1 MSFLN
6 KIINDYR
13 PNAYIQG
20 NKFTGQLV
28 YNAEA
33 FLIPRYTKT
42 FLIYYLEGEYEQ
54 ANLTS
59 LDNAIKSFMSGN
71 GISLTNI
78 NTSISAGSESGSIL
92 IRHNMDT
99 SVNIN
104 SIYATNVTENINEI
118 HKHLISGTLILTYL
132 DKDGNTIVST
142 AKENLESDGFAK
154 DVYRYHTLYRF
165 KHDSE
170 LFANQFIK
178 FENAVNQTENVI
190 KSGDKVWIKNKDN
203 KYLLAE
209 TEQDRSKYVD
219 GTLFFKD
226 EDNKYDRILF
236 EIHGFYTEDMQDVNA
251 IAQNRA
257 IPDDYGFKI
266 EILPP
271 HIKNLFTGLSDFA
284 GDDYEFTADST
295 WVLEDAAIVEHFNT
309 SVYYSQAL
317 GEHVNDPDIDD
328 VTYEIDE
335 VWLTYDGTEFSFN
348 FDNDHILSKN
358 FYKAKVENC

>member
-1 MSFLN
+1 MPFLN

-28 YNAEA
+28 FNTQA

-42 FLIYYLEGEYEQ
+42 SLSYYFEGEYSK

-59 LDNAIKSFMSGN
+59 LNNAIKSFVTDN
-71 GISLTNI
+71 GLSLTNI
-78 NTSISAGSESGSIL
+78 NTNISAGSENGSIL
-92 IRHNMDT
+92 VRHDMDS
-99 SVNIN
+99 SVDLN

-118 HKHLISGTLILTYL
+118 YKHVVSGTFTISYL

-142 AKENLESDGFAK
+142 ARQNLETDGFAK
-154 DVYRYHTLYRF
+154 DVFRYNTLYQF
-165 KHDSE
+165 KHDTD
-170 LFANQFIK
+170 LFSNQTIK
-178 FENAVNQTENVI
+178 FENAINKTENVI
-190 KSGDKVWIKNKDN
+190 KSGDKVWIKNSEN

-219 GTLFFKD
+219 GTIFFKD

-236 EIHGFYTEDMQDVNA
+236 EIHGFYTQDMQDVNA
-251 IAQNRA
+251 IPQNRA

-295 WVLEDAAIVEHFNT
+295 WVLEDAAVVDNFNT

-317 GEHVNDPDIDD
+317 GEHINDPDIED

-335 VWLTYDGTEFSFN
+335 VWLTYDGTKFSFT
-348 FDNDHILSKN
+348 FDNDHSLSKN
-358 FYKAKVENC
+358 FFSGKRA

>member
-1 MSFLN
+1 MPFLN

-13 PNAYIQG
+13 PKAYLQG

-28 YNAEA
+28 YNPDA

-42 FLIYYLEGEYEQ
+42 TLSYYFEGEYSK
-54 ANLTS
+54 ANLVS
-59 LDNAIKSFMSGN
+59 LNNALNSFFASK

-78 NTSISAGSESGSIL
+78 KTTISAGTDDGSIL
-92 IRHNMDT
+92 IRHDID
-99 SVNIN
+99 SSIDLN
-104 SIYATNVTENINEI
+104 SIFATNVTENINEI
-118 HKHLISGTLILTYL
+118 YKLLIAGNLTISYL

-142 AKENLESDGFAK
+142 ARPDLESDGFAK
-154 DVYRYHTLYRF
+154 DVFRYNVLYQF
-165 KHDSE
+165 KHHTD
-170 LFANQFIK
+170 LFSNQTIK
-178 FENAVNQTENVI
+178 FENAINPSDYVI
-190 KSGDKVWIKNKDN
+190 KSGDKVWIKNSED

-209 TEQDRSKYVD
+209 TENERTSYVD

-236 EIHGFYTEDMQDVNA
+236 EIHGYYTNDMQDINA
-251 IAQNRA
+251 IPQNRA

-271 HIKNLFTGLSDFA
+271 HIKNLFTGLSEFA

-295 WVLEDAAIVEHFNT
+295 WVLEDAAIVENFNT

-317 GEHVNDPDIDD
+317 GEHVNDPDIED

-335 VWLTYDGTEFSFN
+335 VWLTYDGTEFSFT

-358 FYKAKVENC
+358 FFSGKRA